1 MGRTDADQAAGA
13 AESGGTNTP
22 TPAEQRDPG
31 AHDRGGWLTLDEA
44 AERFGVERRR
54 LERAL
59 GEGRMAGR
67 RVAGEGLAPPGV
79 SPDAVVPA
87 GATSH
92 AAAPADD
99 WLVQPDQV
107 QRFLMEEEE
116 APSDEGPD
124 RPGAAGAEAPA
135 RR

>member
-1 MGRTDADQAAGA
+1 MDGTDADQAAGTPDA
-13 AESGGTNTP
+13 RGADSP

-44 AERFGVERRR
+44 AVRFGVERQR

-67 RVAGEGLAPPGV
+67 RVAGEGVAPQGV
-79 SPDAVVPA
+79 APDAVVPA

-92 AAAPADD
+92 TAAPADD

-107 QRFLMEEEE
+107 QRLLQEEEE
-116 APSDEGPD
+116 APSGEGSD
-124 RPGAAGAEAPA
+124 RP
-135 RR
+135 